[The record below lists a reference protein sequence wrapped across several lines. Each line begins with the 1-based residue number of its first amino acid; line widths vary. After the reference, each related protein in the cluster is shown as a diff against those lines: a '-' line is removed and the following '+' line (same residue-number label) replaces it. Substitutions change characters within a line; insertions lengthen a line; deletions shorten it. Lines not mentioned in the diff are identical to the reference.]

1 MYVVII
7 LLIVIFS
14 QILLLRH
21 GIGLGAAVR
30 LRACPDQF
38 DDDALILAVTEFFK
52 LRDPVD
58 FIKCLLHKRP
68 SLLDSTNEYGSALS
82 EAAFLGYYLFMYTL
96 TNLKLWSC
104 MTPASHTLVVNMF
117 EIYLPR

>member
-1 MYVVII
+1 MFLALA
-7 LLIVIFS
+7 LLIVVFS
-14 QILLLRH
+14 QIFLIRN
-21 GIGLGAAVR
+21 GNGLGTAVR

-38 DDDALILAVTEFFK
+38 DDDALILAVTEFHK

-82 EAAFLGYYLFMYTL
+82 EAAFLGYHLSIYTL
-96 TNLKLWSC
+96 TNMMLWLCIAPTSITYTC
-104 MTPASHTLVVNMF
+104 LCV
-117 EIYLPR
+117 

>member
-21 GIGLGAAVR
+21 GIGLGTAVR

-38 DDDALILAVTEFFK
+38 DDDALILAVTEFQK

-68 SLLDSTNEYGSALS
+68 DLLDATNEFGSALS
-82 EAAFLGYYLFMYTL
+82 EAAFIGGISSYMTAIIILFSSNSVVTHL
-96 TNLKLWSC
+96 CQC
-104 MTPASHTLVVNMF
+104 MHA
-117 EIYLPR
+117 